1 MLGME
6 KSMRIRVLLDVRKPL
21 KKHINLKM
29 RGGFSNR
36 VTVKYEKLPFFCFH
50 CERLG
55 DGTKDCDEFHG
66 EGSPIKNFNGSLKA
80 SPWQLIRDVEVGDTN
95 EGKSCCARKLFVVKS
110 NTLPQYSLIKN
121 KIEAMVEQL
130 GGVDTGII
138 DQGDCQNVSV
148 NSGDSLVAVYE
159 LAHQSEENLVH
170 EEAGI
175 SSRADALV
183 CASDVVSDKPVRKW
197 KRRQRYDSEEKSSE
211 VLNVKITGGSKR
223 VNDSDVSIF
232 L

>member
-1 MLGME
+1 
-6 KSMRIRVLLDVRKPL
+6 
-21 KKHINLKM
+21 
-29 RGGFSNR
+29 
-36 VTVKYEKLPFFCFH
+36 
-50 CERLG
+50 
-55 DGTKDCDEFHG
+55 
-66 EGSPIKNFNGSLKA
+66 
-80 SPWQLIRDVEVGDTN
+80 
-95 EGKSCCARKLFVVKS
+95 
-110 NTLPQYSLIKN
+110 
-121 KIEAMVEQL
+121 MVEQL